1 MSELQPPA
9 PLSESEVLS
18 TRLWAENN
26 LASKGSLDERIHSF
40 YTNILALC
48 DQALRSEIAPTRDAV
63 LEEAALLA
71 DHEADRQSLFAS
83 EAEAKG
89 DNSLSLTHG
98 MIAYTLM
105 HLAQRIRALKTAA
118 GPAHSTEDDY
128 QHFLSYSGL
137 VHSEVLRYAY
147 FHGAGADAPRLS
159 NAGSPAPAAPDE
171 RAALNKDTERLDWLQ
186 QKGVKSG
193 LGWIARESVTGRG
206 YRLHQATA
214 DGPTWSSPRT
224 AIDAA
229 MKRESDKR
237 G

>member
-1 MSELQPPA
+1 MTEDSRSA

-105 HLAQRIRALKTAA
+105 HLAQRIRALKNAA
-118 GPAHSTEDDY
+118 G
-128 QHFLSYSGL
+128 QGKGL
-137 VHSEVLRYAY
+137 AEAGRSEHAD
-147 FHGAGADAPRLS
+147 GALTPTI
-159 NAGSPAPAAPDE
+159 PAAPDE
-171 RAALNKDTERLDWLQ
+171 RAASAEMEDMRVSLGCCLALMAQSGDERCMEMARRVPWTM
-186 QKGVKSG
+186 KNGEPYAPIG
-193 LGWIARESVTGRG
+193 LEPTGTQSER
-206 YRLHQATA
+206 
-214 DGPTWSSPRT
+214 
-224 AIDAA
+224 
-229 MKRESDKR
+229 KCE
-237 G
+237 